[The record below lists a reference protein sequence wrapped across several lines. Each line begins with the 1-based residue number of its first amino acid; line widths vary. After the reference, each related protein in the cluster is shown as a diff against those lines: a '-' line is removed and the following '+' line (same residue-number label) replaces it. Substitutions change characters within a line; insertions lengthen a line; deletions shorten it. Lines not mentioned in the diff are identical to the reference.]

1 MGYGGPNYCFFG
13 FGSAMAE
20 HSGTDLGGVP
30 LPAELIW
37 ESVPLADPILR
48 MDSVGGMDWS
58 HIIRGYPCHQENK
71 LSSKSSSFCHQFE
84 VISIRVITCVCS
96 TKCLASGDL

>member
-1 MGYGGPNYCFFG
+1 
-13 FGSAMAE
+13 MAE

-58 HIIRGYPCHQENK
+58 HIIRGYPCLQEIC
-71 LSSKSSSFCHQFE
+71 LSSKFADHQMDIVFE
-84 VISIRVITCVCS
+84 EISAKAIDCRWS
-96 TKCLASGDL
+96 RPMM